1 MFNLNCQNVRFT
13 VQHVVEVSLHSFTFT
28 KWGHVIPQFL
38 KKRNTKIVKSDTIRE
53 IVFINDGMAWRRD
66 FMMNKR

>member
-1 MFNLNCQNVRFT
+1 MFHPNQNVRFT
-13 VQHVVEVSLHSFTFT
+13 VQHEVEVSLHSFRFT

-53 IVFINDGMAWRRD
+53 IVSMGWPGGEIL
-66 FMMNKR
+66 